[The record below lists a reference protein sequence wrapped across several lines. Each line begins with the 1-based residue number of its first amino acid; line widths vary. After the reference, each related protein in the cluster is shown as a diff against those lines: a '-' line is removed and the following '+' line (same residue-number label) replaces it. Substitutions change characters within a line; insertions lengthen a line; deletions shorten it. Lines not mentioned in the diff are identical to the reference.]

1 MVHNKWLR
9 IKMKRITLLQT
20 TKHLN
25 QKLPYKL
32 VGVFGR
38 WKKYLHSVNKKKLRE
53 QVILHEQ
60 GLEQFYN
67 ASKTEKYCLKPDWQ
81 STFVLWISKP
91 CNYLSWK
98 FKLVAHSTS
107 EQFIFE
113 FPKKYYLRFLATDFC
128 SNDLPEISVAH
139 LLCYLK
145 PKLEISVQNI
155 IKIIY

>member
-1 MVHNKWLR
+1 M
-9 IKMKRITLLQT
+9 LQT
-20 TKHLN
+20 TKHLK

-98 FKLVAHSTS
+98 FKLVARSTS
-107 EQFIFE
+107 EQFIFFE
-113 FPKKYYLRFLATDFC
+113 IPKKYYLRFLATDFC

-145 PKLEISVQNI
+145 PKLEISVQNNQNYLLEAI
-155 IKIIY
+155 F

>member
-1 MVHNKWLR
+1 M
-9 IKMKRITLLQT
+9 IKDQNEKNNTVTNNQTFKSETALQT
-20 TKHLN
+20 CRC
-25 QKLPYKL
+25 
-32 VGVFGR
+32 VGR
-38 WKKYLHSVNKKKLRE
+38 WKKYLHSVNKKKLKE

-81 STFVLWISKP
+81 STFVLWISTP

-98 FKLVAHSTS
+98 FKLVARSTS

-113 FPKKYYLRFLATDFC
+113 IPKKYYLQFLATDF
-128 SNDLPEISVAH
+128 SPDDLPEISVAH